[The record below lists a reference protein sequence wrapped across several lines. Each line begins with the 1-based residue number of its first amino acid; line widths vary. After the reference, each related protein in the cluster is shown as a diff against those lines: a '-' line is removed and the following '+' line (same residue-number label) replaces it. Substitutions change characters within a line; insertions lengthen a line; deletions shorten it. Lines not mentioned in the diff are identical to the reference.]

1 MSLETNLLIEKSL
14 EGDKNAF
21 STLFEMY
28 SDGVRRIL
36 LSLCENNFDS
46 NDLLQDT
53 FIKAY
58 LNLSKYNNK
67 YSFEG
72 WLATIAKNTFLD
84 SLRKKA
90 NQGFVSLLNHNNLY
104 DIIDENIEND
114 AKAKEVGDAVAKHIE
129 SLPAKYREILELRYY
144 VGYDY
149 GEIAEQ
155 LNIPQGT
162 VKTNLHRA
170 KEELKKIIL
179 TIKDNDYYKR
189 VD

>member
-1 MSLETNLLIEKSL
+1 MSLETKLLIENSL
-14 EGDKNAF
+14 KGDKNAF
-21 STLFEMY
+21 SQLFEMY
-28 SDGVRRIL
+28 SDGVKRML
-36 LSLCENNFDS
+36 LSLCENSFDS
-46 NDLLQDT
+46 NDLLQET

-58 LNLSKYNNK
+58 LNLGKYNDK

-72 WLATIAKNTFLD
+72 WLSVIAKNTFLD

-90 NQGFVSLLNHNNLY
+90 NQGYISLLSHNNLHE
-104 DIIDENIEND
+104 IIDEELEYTTNS
-114 AKAKEVGDAVAKHIE
+114 KEIGEAVAKHIE

-149 GEIAEQ
+149 AEIAEQ

-170 KEELKKIIL
+170 KEELKKIFL
-179 TIKDNDYYKR
+179 TIKDDYYKR